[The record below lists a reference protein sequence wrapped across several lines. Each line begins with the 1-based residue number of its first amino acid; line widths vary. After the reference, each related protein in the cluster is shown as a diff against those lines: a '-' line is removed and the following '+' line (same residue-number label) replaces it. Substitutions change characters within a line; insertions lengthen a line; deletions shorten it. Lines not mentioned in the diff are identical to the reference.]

1 MKYFIG
7 FMITIS
13 LIIILLVVSLTGGS
27 KKPQVQTTKK
37 TLVSYYNTDA
47 KVRMII
53 DGPINADQTHNIVK
67 VTVGR
72 DKSTY
77 QYINGYEGR
86 VVNESSF
93 NNNENSYKNFLY
105 ALARVGYASGDQ
117 SQEKANYL
125 GYCPLASR
133 YIFEVY
139 EGSNVLQQYW
149 TTSCQTTKTYL
160 GNFPVTLQLFKAQ
173 IPNYSQINQ
182 GTNI

>member
-7 FMITIS
+7 FMITIT

-27 KKPQVQTTKK
+27 KKPHVKNTKQP
-37 TLVSYYNTDA
+37 LVSYYNTDA
-47 KVRMII
+47 EVRMTI
-53 DGPINADQTHNIVK
+53 DGPVNADQIHNVVK

-72 DKSTY
+72 DKSSY
-77 QYINGYEGR
+77 QYISGYEGR
-86 VVNESSF
+86 VVNEVNF
-93 NNNENSYKNFLY
+93 RNNENSYKNFLS
-105 ALARVGYASGDQ
+105 ALTRAGFTNGDPNKQ
-117 SQEKANYL
+117 NENYL

-139 EGSNVLQQYW
+139 EGSNVIQKYW